1 MLTADECLSL
11 AWTYCAP
18 NRLKFTEGDDFA
30 RGFWPD
36 VARVAMAMFEQQ
48 SATPT
53 LDFRPTRCVRG
64 LAPEVR
70 VVSKSKSGIDLDKLE
85 INL

>member
-1 MLTADECLSL
+1 MSPNECLSL

-18 NRLKFTEGDDFA
+18 NRLQSVDFA

-48 SATPT
+48 TAEPK
-53 LDFRPTRCVRG
+53 LDFRPTRCEIG
-64 LAPEVR
+64 NAPEVR
-70 VVSKSKSGIDLDKLE
+70 VVRKNKSGIDLNRLE